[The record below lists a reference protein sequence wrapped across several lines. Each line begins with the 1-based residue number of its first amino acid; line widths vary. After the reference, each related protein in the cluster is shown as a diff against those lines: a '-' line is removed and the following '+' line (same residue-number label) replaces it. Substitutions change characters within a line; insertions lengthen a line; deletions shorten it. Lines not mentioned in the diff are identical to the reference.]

1 MITLNFLIM
10 DYTKI
15 NEAYIQRNSLGGESS
30 TVTRLSKGVTLHFG
44 EVDNFPGTDARFS
57 VLVRD
62 AGR

>member
-1 MITLNFLIM
+1 M

-44 EVDNFPGTDARFS
+44 EVDNFPGTDAQIS
-57 VLVRD
+57 VLVRN